1 VHGLTTAASLWITS
15 AIGTLFGVGLYELAV
30 GGAVLSWLVLSAAR
44 WLDKHMPQK
53 NFAEIAV
60 RSRRETL
67 VARASS
73 RHPGPVRPDGRAAEP
88 TAGRRRRGVRVGRTV
103 LRQGLAAP
111 DGTGRGRCAAIPGC
125 WSSTS
130 FRSRIERAVFS
141 PSRPFRYTPPMT
153 FRVHIDTDCG
163 VDDALALAMLARAR
177 DILEVGSV
185 SAVFG
190 NTYVDQAAANARGVL
205 RLAGCGAEVY
215 IGAGSGVAKRR
226 VERMRPAHGVDGLNG
241 AGFSQRWKLP
251 ELDRGHGTSLLAFVA
266 RRQIT
271 GLFLGPL
278 TNLAQGLLEDPAA
291 FRDWK
296 PTIMAG
302 AFAVE
307 GKAAGGADF
316 NSWSDPEACSGCW
329 SPA

>member
-1 VHGLTTAASLWITS
+1 
-15 AIGTLFGVGLYELAV
+15 
-30 GGAVLSWLVLSAAR
+30 
-44 WLDKHMPQK
+44 
-53 NFAEIAV
+53 
-60 RSRRETL
+60 
-67 VARASS
+67 
-73 RHPGPVRPDGRAAEP
+73 
-88 TAGRRRRGVRVGRTV
+88 
-103 LRQGLAAP
+103 
-111 DGTGRGRCAAIPGC
+111 
-125 WSSTS
+125 
-130 FRSRIERAVFS
+130 
-141 PSRPFRYTPPMT
+141 MT

-177 DILEVGSV
+177 DVVEVGSV

-205 RLAGCGAEVY
+205 RLAGCAAEVY
-215 IGAGSGVAKRR
+215 IGAGSGLAKRR

-291 FRDWK
+291 FRAWK

-307 GKAAGGADF
+307 GKAVGGADF
-316 NSWSDPEACSGCW
+316 NSWSDPEALQRVLESGVKPRLVPLDVSSQVTLTKAALAAGAVCCG
-329 SPA
+329 SPLSARLTRAAGAYMDFHAKVWGLTEACHPHDAVAAATLIAPEAFVFEPARLRVTVDGVRQGRIDRIDGEPNAEICVGVEAGVVERLILTTLFGVKAIAA

>member
-1 VHGLTTAASLWITS
+1 
-15 AIGTLFGVGLYELAV
+15 
-30 GGAVLSWLVLSAAR
+30 
-44 WLDKHMPQK
+44 
-53 NFAEIAV
+53 
-60 RSRRETL
+60 
-67 VARASS
+67 
-73 RHPGPVRPDGRAAEP
+73 
-88 TAGRRRRGVRVGRTV
+88 
-103 LRQGLAAP
+103 
-111 DGTGRGRCAAIPGC
+111 
-125 WSSTS
+125 
-130 FRSRIERAVFS
+130 
-141 PSRPFRYTPPMT
+141 MT

-177 DILEVGSV
+177 DVVEVGSV

-215 IGAGSGVAKRR
+215 IGAGSGLAKRR

-291 FRDWK
+291 FRDWR

-316 NSWSDPEACSGCW
+316 NSWSDPEALQRVLESGVKPRLVPLDVSSQVTLTKAALEAGSACCG
-329 SPA
+329 SPLSARLSRAAGPYMDFHAQAWGIADACHPHDAVAAATLVAPEAFVFEPARLRVTVDGVRQGRIDRIDGAPNAEVCVGIKAGVVERLILSTLFGVKAVAA